1 MVSRHRTMERR
12 RALISSTEGDL
23 REHRAA
29 VIDACLRVGVEP
41 FGMDTFSTDERT
53 TRALWNAIVE
63 DADIYI
69 GILGFRY
76 GFVCPGETKSFT
88 EIEYERAVAR
98 GIPRLLF
105 LMSADHPVRPKD
117 VETGPGAEKLRQF
130 KDLVRRDSIVTE
142 FRSPDELKVA
152 VVTGLVEVLRHESRS
167 REPTKALLLLPYG
180 DGHTK
185 LQRFLSRELEQEG
198 VQALSLDEMLF
209 TPGAVWANAID
220 EAIRG
225 ADLVVVDV
233 TSANPNVMYELGYV
247 HALRKPTIIISEA
260 SALQVIPSDLASFQ
274 LLTYDK
280 NDLEPLRRPLRS
292 LLREYSKEGRR

>member
-1 MVSRHRTMERR
+1 MVSRLGTMERR
-12 RALISSTEGDL
+12 RALISSTVQDL
-23 REHRAA
+23 PEHRAA

-41 FGMDTFSTDERT
+41 LVLETFPDVECDAK
-53 TRALWNAIVE
+53 ALNNIPLE

-76 GFVCPGETKSFT
+76 GFVSPGETKSFT
-88 EIEYERAVAR
+88 EVEYDRAVAR
-98 GIPRLLF
+98 GIPRRLF
-105 LMSADHPVRPKD
+105 VMSDDHPVRPTD
-117 VETGPGAEKLRQF
+117 VETGLGAEKLRKF
-130 KDLVRRDSIVTE
+130 KDLVRRDSIVAE
-142 FRSPDELKVA
+142 FRSPDELKAA
-152 VVTGLVEVLRHESRS
+152 VVTALVEVLRHESQS
-167 REPTKALLLLPYG
+167 REPKTALLLLPF
-180 DGHTK
+180 GHEHEG
-185 LQRFLSRELEQEG
+185 LLLFLSRELEHEG
-198 VQALSLDEMLF
+198 VRVLRLDEMLF
-209 TPGAVWANAID
+209 TRGAVWANAID
-220 EAIRG
+220 EAIRR

-260 SALQVIPSDLASFQ
+260 SALRDIPSDLVSFQ